1 MKTFNLFT
9 IFPSSS
15 IQMPSHGFISTH
27 QSNGEFLSAN

>member
-15 IQMPSHGFISTH
+15 IQKPSHGFIFAR
-27 QSNGEFLSAN
+27 QSNGEFL